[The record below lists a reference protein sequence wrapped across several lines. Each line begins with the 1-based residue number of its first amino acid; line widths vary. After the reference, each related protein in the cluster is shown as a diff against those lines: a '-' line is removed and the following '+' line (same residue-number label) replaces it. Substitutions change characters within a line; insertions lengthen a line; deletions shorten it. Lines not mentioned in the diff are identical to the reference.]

1 MRLWSLNPKY
11 LDAKGLV
18 ALWREGLLAKK
29 ALEGKTVG
37 YRNHPQLIRFKKSID
52 PLRAINSFLTY
63 VYLDAVSRGYF
74 FDKKKIV
81 ILKDVGLIPVTEGQI
96 RYEFEHLKRK
106 LKIRDINK
114 FREISN
120 YSSSTIEPNPI
131 FKLVEGGIEEWEKV
145 K

>member
-52 PLRAINSFLTY
+52 PLRAINSFLSY
-63 VYLDAVSRGYF
+63 VYLEAVSRGYS
-74 FDKKKIV
+74 FDEKKIV
-81 ILKDVGLIPVTEGQI
+81 MLKDVGLITVTGGQI

-120 YSSSTIEPNPI
+120 CPSSTIEPNPI
-131 FKLVEGGIEEWEKV
+131 FKLVKGGIEEWEKA